1 MEIEGK
7 TKININ
13 FNGLIKKIKKEFKDD
28 YFKLTFFY
36 MAMYTIM
43 TMVLVHG
50 ISYLSVGDL
59 KFGDLRNE
67 MVVVTITLMMT
78 IATMAKRLKDDLV
91 SNYWKLVRNNRRKK
105 PYSKGKKS

>member
-1 MEIEGK
+1 MEIEDK

-13 FNGLIKKIKKEFKDD
+13 FNSLFEKIKKEFKDD

-36 MAMYTIM
+36 MAVYAVISMI
-43 TMVLVHG
+43 LVHG
-50 ISYLSVGDL
+50 VSYLSVGDL

-78 IATMAKRLKDDLV
+78 IATMAKKLKDDIV
-91 SNYWKLVRNNRRKK
+91 SNYWKLVRGNRKK
-105 PYSKGKKS
+105 KQPRRRT